1 MKHNWRLAF
10 FACLISTAG
19 YMDAAFSVKNG
30 KFVNTAEIATLSAEE
45 HFNLGAKA
53 MDNCDWKEAAAQF
66 RIVSRSFPNSK
77 LGQESLYYLGV
88 AEYFLYELDTANE
101 SFSQYLKAQNNP
113 QFFAE
118 TMQFK
123 YAIATELKNGA
134 KIRFF
139 GTRQLPK
146 WASGTD
152 LAVEIYD
159 EIIAAIPC
167 SDLAAQSLYAQG
179 QILWKQRLY
188 RDSIDVYLQLI
199 RRFPKHEYAPES
211 YLIITQIYLDQARCE
226 FQNPD
231 LLALAQ
237 ITLRRFKEE
246 FPRDERVCQAE
257 ATVMEIKE
265 VYATGLYETGQF
277 YERKKEPRASII
289 YYSNAINQFPD
300 TAVSKL
306 CQQRLAA
313 LSTFSLD
320 KPKPQEKTST
330 APNSLHNAPE
340 STFQEYRT
348 K

>member
-1 MKHNWRLAF
+1 MRQFWSLAF
-10 FACLISTAG
+10 LASAAISSTHI
-19 YMDAAFSVKNG
+19 DAAYSIKNG
-30 KFVNTAEIATLSAEE
+30 KIVNSTVIATMSAEE
-45 HFNLGAKA
+45 HYNLATEA
-53 MDNCDWKEAAAQF
+53 MNKGNWKDASTQF
-66 RIVSRSFPNSK
+66 RIVSLNFPNSS

-123 YAIATELKNGA
+123 FAIANELKNGA

-139 GTRQLPK
+139 GTKQLPK
-146 WASGTD
+146 WGSGTE

-159 EIIAAIPC
+159 EVIAAIPC
-167 SDLAAQSLYAQG
+167 SELAAQSLFAQG
-179 QILWKQRLY
+179 QVLWKQRLY

-237 ITLRRFKEE
+237 ITLRRFKED
-246 FPRDERVCQAE
+246 FPRDEKVCRAE
-257 ATVMEIKE
+257 ATVMELKE
-265 VYATGLYETGQF
+265 VYATGLYETGKL
-277 YERKKEPRASII
+277 YERKGEPRASVI

-300 TAVSKL
+300 TKISKL
-306 CQQRLAA
+306 CQERLTA
-313 LSTFSLD
+313 LGTFSVEER
-320 KPKPQEKTST
+320 KPVQTT
-330 APNSLHNAPE
+330 AS
-340 STFQEYRT
+340 
-348 K
+348 